1 MKKPTALVLGAS
13 GGIGAAVRTAFLDAG
28 YQVIPVNRMQLDFDL
43 PDADAQL
50 AELLNGAKA
59 DIVVNAV
66 GVFANGTDKT
76 HHQTFNVNFGSNW
89 SILRNYYAVR
99 TVSKPVKIIMVGSSS
114 YSTGKATYPLY
125 SASKA
130 ALYNLW
136 QASQDMFADSDIAVS
151 LINPMRTRTRMNADH
166 YNPALPYHEPTD
178 VATEIIKLAGQST
191 GSCVNMT
198 LEETK

>member
-1 MKKPTALVLGAS
+1 MRMPTALILGAS
-13 GGIGAAVRTAFLDAG
+13 GGIGSAVEVEFLNVG
-28 YQVIPVNRMQLDFDL
+28 YQVVPVNQTQLNLAL
-43 PDADAQL
+43 PDADVQL
-50 AELLNGAKA
+50 KKLLNDSNA
-59 DIVVNAV
+59 DIVVNAT
-66 GVFANGTDKT
+66 GVFVNGISET

-89 SILRNYYAVR
+89 SIIRHYYDLR

-114 YSTGKATYPLY
+114 YNAGKSMYPLY

-136 QASQDMFADSDIAVS
+136 QASQDMFVDSDIAVS

-178 VATEIIKLAGQST
+178 VAVEILKLARQST